1 MSATAFQRR
10 RRELANKK
18 KKIQKETPGITSQK
32 LEQRQ
37 VEEKLANEMARDIYQ
52 EMKVDE
58 LKEKAKE
65 RELKGYSGLK
75 KDDLIDLLVGD
86 YVGDN

>member
-10 RRELANKK
+10 RRELAKK
-18 KKIQKETPGITSQK
+18 KKKVQKETPGITNQE

-37 VEEKLANEMARDIYQ
+37 VEEKLANEIARDIYQ

-58 LKEKAKE
+58 LKEEAKE
-65 RELKGYSGLK
+65 RGLKGYSGLK